1 MAAPLHDIG
10 KMKVPDII
18 LSKPGKLEPDEY
30 EVIKTHSLEGAKI
43 IDKIMPKIGDAE
55 YIKYAREMALNHH
68 EKWNGEGY
76 PNGLKEQEI
85 PISARI
91 MAVADVFD
99 ALCSKRSYK
108 KPFTIDQAY
117 SIMEESRGIHFEP
130 ILVDVII
137 ALRPKLEQIYANC

>member
-1 MAAPLHDIG
+1 
-10 KMKVPDII
+10 
-18 LSKPGKLEPDEY
+18 
-30 EVIKTHSLEGAKI
+30 
-43 IDKIMPKIGDAE
+43 
-55 YIKYAREMALNHH
+55 MALNHH

-130 ILVDVII
+130 SLVDVII
-137 ALRPKLEQIYANC
+137 ALRPKLEQIYANY